1 MSFLP
6 LLLEKFLFVKEA
18 AFGLSIALFLIFE
31 PNGISYRWWQI
42 KNYFNLW
49 PFSY

>member
-1 MSFLP
+1 
-6 LLLEKFLFVKEA
+6 V
-18 AFGLSIALFLIFE
+18 IILFLVFE
-31 PNGISYRWWQI
+31 PEGLAKIWHNI

>member
-1 MSFLP
+1 
-6 LLLEKFLFVKEA
+6 V
-18 AFGLSIALFLIFE
+18 LFLIFE
-31 PNGISYRWWQI
+31 PNGLSYRWWQI